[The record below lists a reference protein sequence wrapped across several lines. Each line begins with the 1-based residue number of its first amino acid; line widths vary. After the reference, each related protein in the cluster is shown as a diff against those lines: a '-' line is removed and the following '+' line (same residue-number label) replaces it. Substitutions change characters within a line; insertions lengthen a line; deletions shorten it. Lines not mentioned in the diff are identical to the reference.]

1 MLPDVRGRHRGPYV
15 GAILAGTIGDRRGCS
30 AEVSGGGVGPINVA
44 VVDDQPLVASAF
56 EMLLADEPDFRVLTG
71 GRTGRDAV
79 RLCREQPVDVLLLDI
94 RMPEM
99 DGVAATREIVRAG
112 PRPRVI
118 VLTTFNVDSYV
129 VEAVS
134 AGAAGFLLKDCEPH
148 ELPAAIRAVHA
159 GGAVISPT
167 ATTHLFDAYRRGG
180 ATPDQPPA
188 GAHRTLSGL
197 SPRELDV
204 LGLIAIGHTNSEV
217 AERLCIAETT
227 VKTHVRNLLTKL
239 GCRDRVA
246 LVVLAHAAGLV
257 R

>member
-1 MLPDVRGRHRGPYV
+1 M
-15 GAILAGTIGDRRGCS
+15 
-30 AEVSGGGVGPINVA
+30 GGGVVNVISVA

-56 EMLLADEPDFRVLTG
+56 ETLLADEPDLRVLPG

-79 RLCREQPVDVLLLDI
+79 RLCRREPVDVLLLDI
-94 RMPEM
+94 RMPDM
-99 DGVAATREIVRAG
+99 DGVTATREITRAG

-129 VEAVS
+129 VDAVA
-134 AGAAGFLLKDCEPH
+134 AGAAGFLLKDCEPY
-148 ELPAAIRAVHA
+148 ELVDAIRAVHDGA
-159 GGAVISPT
+159 AVISPT
-167 ATTHLFDAYRRGG
+167 ATTHLFDAYRRGRLG
-180 ATPDQPPA
+180 SEHHSPRQDT
-188 GAHRTLSGL
+188 GTHRALARL

-204 LGLIAIGHTNSEV
+204 LGLISVGHTNTEI
-217 AERLCIAETT
+217 ADRLHIAETT

>member
-1 MLPDVRGRHRGPYV
+1 M
-15 GAILAGTIGDRRGCS
+15 
-30 AEVSGGGVGPINVA
+30 GPINVA

-56 EMLLADEPDFRVLTG
+56 EMLLADEPDFRVLPG
-71 GRTGRDAV
+71 GRSGRDAV
-79 RLCREQPVDVLLLDI
+79 RLCRTEPVDVLLLDI

-99 DGVAATREIVRAG
+99 DGVTATREITRAG

-118 VLTTFNVDSYV
+118 VLTTFNVDAYV
-129 VEAVS
+129 VDAVA
-134 AGAAGFLLKDCEPH
+134 AGAAGFLLKDCEPA
-148 ELPAAIRAVHA
+148 ELLAAIRAVHA

-167 ATTHLFDAYRRGG
+167 ATTHLFDAYRRGQT
-180 ATPDQPPA
+180 APEQPPA
-188 GAHRTLSGL
+188 GPDTGTHQALVRL

-204 LGLIAIGHTNSEV
+204 LGLIGTGRTNSEI
-217 AERLCIAETT
+217 ADQLCIAETT

-239 GCRDRVA
+239 ECRDRVA

>member
-1 MLPDVRGRHRGPYV
+1 M
-15 GAILAGTIGDRRGCS
+15 T
-30 AEVSGGGVGPINVA
+30 PINVA

-56 EMLLADEPDFRVLTG
+56 EMLLSDEPDFRVLDG

-79 RLCREQPVDVLLLDI
+79 RLCRTQPLDVLLLDI
-94 RMPEM
+94 RMPDM
-99 DGVAATREIVRAG
+99 DGLAATRAITHAG

-129 VEAVS
+129 VEAVA
-134 AGAAGFLLKDCEPH
+134 AGAAGFLLKDCEPT
-148 ELPAAIRAVHA
+148 ELLAAIRAVHT

-167 ATTHLFDAYRRGG
+167 ATTHLFDAYRRGR
-180 ATPDQPPA
+180 TPPDQPPPDTA
-188 GAHRTLSGL
+188 THRTLARL

-204 LGLIAIGHTNSEV
+204 LGSIATGHTNSEI
-217 AERLCIAETT
+217 AGQLGIAETT

-239 GCRDRVA
+239 DCRDRVA